1 MVAKKIRKVLIAN
14 RAEIALRVVRA
25 CRELGIESVLAHSEA
40 DANSLPAKL
49 ADRAVCIGGAAA
61 GTSYLSK
68 ERLVGAAVAFGVDAI
83 HPGYGFLAENAAF
96 AELCR
101 QQGITFIGP
110 SAEVIRAM
118 GDKIEARKIAAAAGV
133 PTIPGSDGAV
143 ADATVAR
150 DIAEA
155 IGYPI
160 LVKAAAG
167 GGGRGMRVIQSRSE
181 LNRGLSEAMGEAQTA
196 FGDASVYIE
205 KYMIDIRHLEV
216 QVLGDG
222 THIIHLG
229 ERDCSS
235 QRRNQ
240 KLVEEAPCVSISDAT
255 RSALCA
261 AAIDL
266 CRRVAYKSAGT
277 VEFVYDNSQERFYF
291 IEMNTRIQVEHPV
304 TEMITGVDLV
314 KEQIRIAGGE
324 ALRLRQE
331 DIRLSGH
338 AIECRINAEDPAHD
352 FRPSPGLVTEYLPAG
367 GPGIRVDSHLQ
378 RGYVISPFYDSLIAK
393 LISWGNDRAEAI
405 DRMLRALGE
414 MRIEGVSTT
423 LALQRRILESARF
436 RSGDVNTRLVSELM
450 TASSS
455 IQSTSTES
463 AAAAQ

>member
-1 MVAKKIRKVLIAN
+1 VAEKIRRILIAN
-14 RAEIALRVVRA
+14 RGEIALRIVRA
-25 CRELGIESVLAHSEA
+25 CRELGIESVLAYSEA
-40 DANSLPAKL
+40 DAQSLPAKG

-61 GTSYLSK
+61 AASYLSK

-96 AELCR
+96 AELC
-101 QQGITFIGP
+101 QQQSVTFIGP

-143 ADATVAR
+143 ADASVAR
-150 DIAEA
+150 AIAET

-167 GGGRGMRVIQSRSE
+167 GGGRGMRVIASRAE
-181 LNRGLSEAMGEAQTA
+181 LDRGLSEAMGEAQTA
-196 FGDASVYIE
+196 FGDASVYVE
-205 KYMIDIRHLEV
+205 KYLTDIRHLEV

-222 THIIHLG
+222 SDTIHLG

-240 KLVEEAPCVSISDAT
+240 KLVEEAPCAAIDAAT

-261 AAIDL
+261 AAVDL

-277 VEFVYDNSQERFYF
+277 VEFVYDNSEHKFYF

-324 ALRLRQE
+324 GLGLRQA
-331 DIRLSGH
+331 DVRVSGH
-338 AIECRINAEDPAHD
+338 AVECRINAEDPACD
-352 FRPSPGLVTEYLPAG
+352 FRPSPGLVTEYLAPG
-367 GPGIRVDSHLQ
+367 GPGIRVDSHLE
-378 RGYVISPFYDSLIAK
+378 RGYVIPPFYDSLIAK
-393 LISWGNDRAEAI
+393 VISWGGDRAEAI
-405 DRMLRALGE
+405 ERMLRALGE
-414 MRIEGVSTT
+414 MRIEGVKTT
-423 LALQRRILESARF
+423 LALQLRILDSARF
-436 RSGDVNTRLVSELM
+436 RSGDVNTRLVNELV
-450 TASSS
+450 SG
-455 IQSTSTES
+455 S
-463 AAAAQ
+463 ALAAE